1 MSDASDTNNTSSLD
15 SSTCLGDRFELLSA
29 YLDGE
34 VTGAERKQVELWL
47 QQDAAFK
54 VMYQK
59 LRGMHI
65 AIEQLPTPAV
75 ELPVDKFVDQVFTK
89 IDRRRQF
96 RLVKVVGAAC
106 AAGLVAAGAVVAST
120 FPSANQSQFQM
131 AKSSLPT
138 SVPNS
143 LSILVKPA
151 PLMVALNDS
160 IVQISP
166 NKAVAPKSSTDI
178 LDLLDDGDDL

>member
-1 MSDASDTNNTSSLD
+1 MLDVLDNNSESGGLE
-15 SSTCLGDRFELLSA
+15 RFELLSA

-34 VTGAERKQVELWL
+34 VTGAERKQVESWL
-47 QQDAAFK
+47 QEDAVFK
-54 VMYQK
+54 ATYNKM
-59 LRGMHI
+59 RGMHA
-65 AIEQLPTPAV
+65 AIEQIPMPSEAV
-75 ELPVDKFVDQVFTK
+75 AIDKFADEVFAK
-89 IDRRRQF
+89 IDQRSNLKF
-96 RLVKVVGAAC
+96 FKMFGGAC
-106 AAGLVAAGAVVAST
+106 VAGLVAAGAMFTTT
-120 FPSANQSQFQM
+120 FQGSNNQLQL

-166 NKAVAPKSSTDI
+166 NKVATPKGKADI
-178 LDLLDDGDDL
+178 IDLLDDSDDL